1 VIVKPPPE
9 CEIMDVDDELELL
22 GADLALASEALIMAT
37 ASVYEIFPAP
47 PTAAQAAAL
56 DIFV

>member
-1 VIVKPPPE
+1 VIVKPPPS
-9 CEIMDVDDELELL
+9 CEVMIDELELL

-47 PTAAQAAAL
+47 PAAAQAAAL
-56 DIFV
+56 DMFV